1 MDWNEPPDDGWTT
14 DDLPPGRY
22 ELVDGVVPVGP
33 APGRAHQTV
42 VRLLGAKLQAVC
54 PSEYEVIQGA
64 ELRFSERRTF
74 RPDVQ
79 GTFAG
84 VGRRRDSWLPP
95 REVVTAGEVVA
106 PTSKVM

>member
-1 MDWNEPPDDGWTT
+1 MASLDWNEPPDDGWTT

-33 APGRAHQTV
+33 APGGHHQAV
-42 VRLLGAKLQAVC
+42 VRLLGAKLRAVC
-54 PSEYEVIQGA
+54 PAEYEVLQCA

-79 GTFAG
+79 VTFAG
-84 VGRRRDSWLPP
+84 VRSRHGSWLPP
-95 REVVTAGEVVA
+95 R
-106 PTSKVM
+106 